1 MPTYVSLIKYTQQGI
16 SSIKEASKRLEAARQ
31 NAKAAGGSLK
41 AVYFV
46 MGQYDLVAISELP
59 DDETAAKAALTA
71 SSQGNVK
78 TETLRAFTESEFLKM
93 VASLP

>member
-1 MPTYVSLIKYTQQGI
+1 MPTYIVLGNFTDQGI
-16 SSIKEASKRLEAARQ
+16 RAVKDSPKRLEAV
-31 NAKAAGGSLK
+31 KAMCQQAGVTLK
-41 AVYFV
+41 ETYYTL
-46 MGQYDLVAISELP
+46 GQYDLVAISELP

>member
-1 MPTYVSLIKYTQQGI
+1 MPTYVSLIKYTQQGL
-16 SSIKEASKRLEAARQ
+16 SSIKDAPKRLEAARQ

-46 MGQYDLVAISELP
+46 MGQYDLIAISELP
-59 DDETAAKAALTA
+59 DDEPAAKSAVSA
-71 SSQGNVK
+71 SAQGNVK

-93 VASLP
+93 IASLP